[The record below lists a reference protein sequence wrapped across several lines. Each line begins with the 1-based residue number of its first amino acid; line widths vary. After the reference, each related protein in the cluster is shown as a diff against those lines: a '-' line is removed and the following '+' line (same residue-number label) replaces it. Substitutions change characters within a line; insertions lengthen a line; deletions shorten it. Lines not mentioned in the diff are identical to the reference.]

1 MENTNYIGL
10 SLQTALRRELD
21 VVANNI
27 ANMSTVGFKSEQVLF
42 HEILNKKITPEAGR
56 EKFSMVND
64 YGSYRDIRQG
74 SVEYTGNPLD
84 IALSG
89 DGYLAIEAAPDGT
102 PRYSRAG
109 NLQLNDQR
117 QIVDK
122 NGLIVLSE
130 SDQPITI
137 PPDEVEINI
146 DSKGG
151 IATENGAVGNLKLV
165 RFDRPQFLE
174 AQQGGLYTAG
184 EEPPLPAADIQV
196 QQGSLEKSNVEPI
209 VEMTRMIEL
218 QRAYERVSR
227 MLNDEDQRQTD
238 AITRLGRIS

>member
-27 ANMSTVGFKSEQVLF
+27 ANMSTVGFKSDQVLF
-42 HEILNKKITPEAGR
+42 HEILNKNVNPDAGR

-64 YGSYRDIRQG
+64 YGTYRDIRQG
-74 SVEYTGNPLD
+74 EIDYTGNPLD
-84 IALSG
+84 VALQG
-89 DGYLAIEAAPDGT
+89 DGYLAIEASTDGT

-122 NGLIVLSE
+122 NGLIVLSD

-137 PPDEVEINI
+137 PPDEFEINI
-146 DSKGG
+146 DSKGR
-151 IATENGAVGNLKLV
+151 IATENGPVGNLKLI

-184 EEPPLPAADIQV
+184 DEPPLPATDTQV
-196 QQGSLEKSNVEPI
+196 QQGSLEKANVEPI

-218 QRAYERVSR
+218 QRAYESVGR
-227 MLNDEDQRQTD
+227 MLNDENSRQTD
-238 AITRLGRIS
+238 AISRLGRIT